1 MFFPNFSFVIH
12 IFSLSPYI
20 SGHRTLLKKLN
31 VYIYKELRSLLALI
45 CLDAS
50 NYVETN
56 TYVLQF

>member
-1 MFFPNFSFVIH
+1 MFFPNFSFVSH

-20 SGHRTLLKKLN
+20 SERNTLLKKLN
-31 VYIYKELRSLLALI
+31 VYMCKKLRSLLAPI

-50 NYVETN
+50 NYIETN